1 MVVIQGSDDFPTA
14 KDRESV
20 AGLYFENLIRVKNG
34 DEIEVQVQV
43 EGETYRGTYEV
54 SCNQS
59 DNAENSYFFRI
70 RHPGSHTDTGEGM
83 EFSGSR
89 CGV

>member
-1 MVVIQGSDDFPTA
+1 MTFPQPRTA
-14 KDRESV
+14 NPWPGCTLK
-20 AGLYFENLIRVKNG
+20 NLIRVKNG